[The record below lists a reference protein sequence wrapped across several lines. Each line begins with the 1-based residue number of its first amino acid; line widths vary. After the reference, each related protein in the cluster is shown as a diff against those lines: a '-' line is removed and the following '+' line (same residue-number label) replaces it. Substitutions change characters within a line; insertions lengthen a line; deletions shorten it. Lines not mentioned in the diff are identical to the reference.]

1 MKTKLLVAVG
11 LLLPS
16 LFAIADKP
24 KDAEVSLVRGDAR
37 VGTYTSS
44 WKGFRTSSYWIE
56 GPEGLILIDSQFLLS
71 AGEEMVNWAEAVT
84 GKKAKL
90 AIILHSNP
98 DKFNGTATFQKR
110 GIRVVTS
117 EQVLKHIPAVHKL
130 RTGWFYEKFKPDY
143 PSEEPK
149 PESFGNQTTE
159 LKAAGLSVK
168 AHVLGEG
175 CSDAHVVV
183 QFEDNVFVGDLV
195 TIGFH
200 SWLEL
205 GHLTAWMDRLQ
216 EIKAMKPKYVR
227 TGRGGSGD
235 WDTLLREEEYMRT
248 VISLIRAHKPKPGTE
263 LSDKTAAKI
272 LKEVVAKY
280 PSYEY
285 AKFVENGL
293 ESAWL
298 DLSRPRLNQKLK

>member
-1 MKTKLLVAVG
+1 MRSPFFRIWSSLISFGFATLATA
-11 LLLPS
+11 LPLPGGELS
-16 LFAIADKP
+16 L
-24 KDAEVSLVRGDAR
+24 SHGGDPR

-56 GPEGLILIDSQFLLS
+56 GPDGLILIDSQFLLS
-71 AGEEMVNWAEAVT
+71 AGEEMVNWAEKMT

-90 AIILHSNP
+90 AIILHPNP

-110 GIRVVTS
+110 GIKVVTS
-117 EQVLKHIPAVHKL
+117 DQVLKHIPAVHKL
-130 RTGWFYEKFKPDY
+130 RSGWFFERFQPDY
-143 PSEEPK
+143 PTEEPR

-159 LKAAGLSVK
+159 LQAAGLTVK

-183 QFEDNVFVGDLV
+183 QFEDNLFVGDLV

-205 GHLTAWMDRLQ
+205 GHLAGWIER
-216 EIKAMKPKYVR
+216 IKELEAMEPTYVR

-235 WDTLLREEEYMRT
+235 GDTLRRE
-248 VISLIRAHKPKPGTE
+248 RAYLETALAVFRAEKPTPGKKLTPAME
-263 LSDKTAAKI
+263 QRI
-272 LKEVVAKY
+272 LKALLSKY
-280 PSYEY
+280 PSYDY
-285 AKFVENGL
+285 PKFIENGIAASWAEL
-293 ESAWL
+293 T
-298 DLSRPRLNQKLK
+298 RPRR